1 MSSSVQQLAEKLIR
15 YFSDCAGCI
24 VAFSGGV
31 DSAVVARAAAFAL
44 GENSLAVTATSASLS
59 ETERNAATETA
70 KQIGI
75 RHRWIATSE
84 FENPNYL
91 KNDERRCYHCKTE
104 LYSQLKPIQ
113 QQHPQWILVNGANLD
128 DQTDYRPGLQ
138 AAAEHQVRSPLAEC
152 GLTKQQVRDVA
163 KFWNLSVWDKPA
175 APCLSSRIAYGQ
187 TVSPERLRMIEA
199 AERFLK
205 DHGFGIVRVRYH
217 EGDVAR
223 IEIPCG
229 DFVRLLEADL
239 FQDVQRHLAELGFRF
254 VTLDLAGFRS
264 GSLNSL
270 VPVEVLAASGRV
282 GS

>member
-1 MSSSVQQLAEKLIR
+1 MSSSVQQLAESLIR
-15 YFSDCAGCI
+15 YFSDYSGCI

-31 DSAVVARAAAFAL
+31 DSAVVAQAAAFAL

-59 ETERNAATETA
+59 ETERNAAMETA

-75 RHRWIATSE
+75 RHTWIATSE
-84 FENPNYL
+84 FDNPNYL

-104 LYSQLKPIQ
+104 LYSQLKPVQ

-128 DQTDYRPGLQ
+128 DQADYRPGMQ
-138 AAAEHQVRSPLAEC
+138 AAAEHHVRSPLAEC

-187 TVSPERLRMIEA
+187 TVSPERLRMIES

-223 IEIPCG
+223 IEVPQG
-229 DFVRLLEADL
+229 DFVRFLQADL
-239 FQDVQRHLAELGFRF
+239 FQVVQRHLVELGFRF

-270 VPVEVLAASGRV
+270 VPVEVLAASIQS